1 MRTRFDARP
10 AIGGRHAEVHLMRRS
25 APERRVW
32 AVFVVPSNL
41 PTKFCLHRLVS
52 QGDQHAVGKFVFQ
65 CPNELIVML

>member
-10 AIGGRHAEVHLMRRS
+10 AMGGEQAEVLLVRRS
-25 APERRVW
+25 GLERRAW
-32 AVFVVPSNL
+32 AVFVVPSDL